1 VYQVDSP
8 HFVVHS
14 DRSAERA
21 SELAQDLE
29 RRHLALDLIAFP
41 YDPPFKRK
49 TEVVEFSEWVDL
61 GPVGSE
67 AVGVHSGKWEWHT
80 GMSLVVLSG
89 KDHDATALI
98 ATHELT
104 HSFVAHHLPGAPT
117 WLNEGLAKYCETLDF
132 EANRAVFGL
141 HLLTY
146 AQVKQPSVQLTFLP
160 ERVLS
165 LGQIATLT
173 QEQFYEHME
182 INYVSAWATVHAL
195 YSPAYRPAFESYLDA
210 LHEAVVPPD
219 QAFQTALGAVDQA
232 AVRRLAQEI
241 IENSGLT
248 LRRIPINRDP
258 SSDLRAPRRLSDA
271 EVLTL
276 FARAATFNDKQALAI
291 AQRAARLAP
300 EDPEALTILGNL
312 ELASAPSQGVQH
324 VVAAYRLA
332 QAARR
337 PRYAAAVLR
346 LAEVGAPI
354 GKDLQVQAARD
365 LMHGART
372 PQELEALSLHLLRS
386 GRARGALK
394 YATKAVAADPGRPSA
409 LQALARVSSALGQD
423 ESAVT
428 FQERAV
434 NMWGHDVSP
443 ASVKLLAGFRAQAA
457 RNPASSGTGQKG
469 PVQ

>member
-1 VYQVDSP
+1 MHQVESA

-14 DRSAERA
+14 DKSAERA
-21 SELAQDLE
+21 TELARDLE
-29 RRHLALDLIAFP
+29 RRHLALDNIVFP
-41 YDPPFKRK
+41 YEPPFKRK
-49 TEVVEFSEWVDL
+49 TEVVEFSEWPDL
-61 GPVGSE
+61 SAIGDDRVLGI
-67 AVGVHSGKWEWHT
+67 HSSDWEWHT
-80 GMSLVVLSG
+80 GMSLLVLSG
-89 KDHDATALI
+89 KDHDAAAQI

-132 EANRAVFGL
+132 EAHRAVFGL
-141 HLLTY
+141 HLLAY

-160 ERVLS
+160 DRVLS

-173 QEQFYEHME
+173 REQFYEDAELH
-182 INYVSAWATVHAL
+182 YVSAWATVHAL
-195 YSPAYRPAFESYLDA
+195 YSATYRPAFESYLDA

-219 QAFQTALGAVDQA
+219 QAFESAFGKVDQA
-232 AVRRLAQEI
+232 AVRRLAQEV

-258 SSDLRAPRRLSDA
+258 SSDLRAPRKLSDA

-276 FARAATFNDKQALAI
+276 FARAAASDDQQALAI
-291 AQRAARLAP
+291 AQRAVRLAP

-312 ELASAPSQGVQH
+312 ELRSAPNKGVEH
-324 VVAAYRLA
+324 TVAAYRLA
-332 QAARR
+332 DATRR
-337 PRYAAAVLR
+337 PRYAVALLR
-346 LAEVGAPI
+346 LAELGAPI
-354 GKDLQVQAARD
+354 GKDLQEQAARD

-394 YATKAVAADPGRPSA
+394 YATKAMVADPGRPSV
-409 LQALARVSSALGQD
+409 LQTLARVSSALGQD
-423 ESAVT
+423 GSAVT
-428 FQERAV
+428 FEERAV

-443 ASVKLLAGFRAQAA
+443 ASVKLLAEYRARAA
-457 RNPASSGTGQKG
+457 RAAE
-469 PVQ
+469 